1 MGKRS
6 KHNFTFYLSEN
17 NNSKKPASVIN
28 INTDDKTIQDIAGP
42 VDTTPQGPASQV
54 KVEASGQQDSHR
66 SLDYVSKDNTSDNV
80 PYKDTDLPKIINPI
94 EYKQVSEQDDSARN
108 EGIEKLVGQ
117 VQIDDVK
124 EQTFG
129 KNESFTTKKA

>member
-1 MGKRS
+1 M
-6 KHNFTFYLSEN
+6 
-17 NNSKKPASVIN
+17 
-28 INTDDKTIQDIAGP
+28 
-42 VDTTPQGPASQV
+42 
-54 KVEASGQQDSHR
+54 EASGQQDSHR